1 MHIIKR
7 KTLMN
12 FWNQHNDSETAL
24 RAWYSEVKKAAWVGP
39 ADIKKRYGSAD
50 FLKGDRVVFN
60 ICGNKYR
67 LIVKIAY
74 LQKVIF
80 IRFIGT
86 HKEYS
91 KIDAESI

>member
-1 MHIIKR
+1 MNVIKR
-7 KTLMN
+7 KTLVE
-12 FWNQHNDSETAL
+12 FWEKHNDSKSMLE
-24 RAWYSEVKKAAWVGP
+24 AWYTEASKSVWHGP

-50 FLKGDRVVFN
+50 FLSNNRVVFN

-74 LQKVIF
+74 RAKIVY

-86 HKEYS
+86 HAEYS
-91 KIDAESI
+91 KIDAEAV